1 MHGMKHLV
9 LLACLALA
17 AGPTALRA
25 QEAHAAVL
33 ADADAA
39 ALRQVQ
45 DYLNGLVSLRAHF
58 LQIAQDNATATGT
71 MWLVR
76 PGRIRFQYDPPS
88 PLLLVASHGLAVLH
102 DSKLNDT
109 RNLPVSQTPLGL
121 LLRDKIALS
130 GDVTVTGFSH
140 QAGVI
145 QITLVKTA
153 SPSDGSLTLLLED
166 HPLSLTG
173 WSVVDAQGRET
184 QVRLSNMVLGG
195 TYDNSLF
202 TYVDLDAIS
211 GGGNTP

>member
-1 MHGMKHLV
+1 MHRMKRLL
-9 LLACLALA
+9 LLACLSFGTCAPHA
-17 AGPTALRA
+17 HAD
-25 QEAHAAVL
+25 EARAAVL

-39 ALRQVQ
+39 TVRQVQ

-88 PLLLVASHGLAVLH
+88 PLLLVASHGLAVLR
-102 DSKLNDT
+102 DNKLNDT
-109 RNLPVSQTPLGL
+109 RQVPVSDTPLGL

-145 QITLVKTA
+145 QVTLTKTA
-153 SPSDGSLTLLLED
+153 SPGDGTLTLVLED
-166 HPLSLTG
+166 HPLALTG

-184 QVRLSNMVLGG
+184 RVQLSGVTLGG
-195 TYDNSLF
+195 SYDNSIF
-202 TYVDLDAIS
+202 TYVDLDS
-211 GGGNTP
+211 LSGGNTP